1 LRLEPILRALAEHR
15 NPRRILFTH
24 NVSDFIDE
32 GQSILVTVQD
42 SEGVETQ
49 YRCQYLIGADGG
61 RFVGPKI
68 GVEMEGPKG
77 ITDMVSIYFKADL
90 SEYWDDRFFACHF
103 INGSCVTVF
112 ESGALVPLGP
122 TWGRYSEEWVIHF
135 GFDLDDES
143 RFDEDKLKPR
153 VRALLKLPNLD
164 IKVLRTSHWII
175 ERVLASK
182 YSEGRV
188 FLAGDA
194 AHRRPPTTGLGL
206 NTSIEDSLN
215 LAWKL
220 ALVLKQKAEPA
231 ILDTYE
237 SERRPIGR
245 RNCDWG
251 LFTFKNSNVI
261 NAAVGLVPGQEEAN
275 KLSFAQLF
283 EDSEIG
289 RSRRA
294 QVGLIIDSQ
303 CIEFSAHDI
312 ELGFRYD
319 DGFHV
324 PDGTDAPESDPYGQI
339 YLPTTRPGHRLPH
352 AWVEKYNVV
361 ISTHD
366 LVGPEGA
373 FLVITDSY
381 GSDWVSI
388 AEKCATACNIKIT
401 TAQIGPRSANPTN
414 VTDHDEQWEKVKCL
428 ERGGA
433 LLVRPDNFVAWR
445 SRSASKTGG
454 SELAIAINSLLDN
467 KDAGMNNCTNR
478 RL

>member
-1 LRLEPILRALAEHR
+1 MAEER
-15 NPRRILFTH
+15 NPGRTLFSH

-32 GQSILVTVQD
+32 SHSVLVTVQD
-42 SEGVETQ
+42 SNGIQVQ

-68 GVEMEGPKG
+68 GVQMEGPKG
-77 ITDMVSIYFKADL
+77 ITDMVSIYFKANL
-90 SEYWDDRFFACHF
+90 SEYWDDRYFACHF
-103 INGSCVTVF
+103 INGSCATVF

-122 TWGRYSEEWVIHF
+122 TWGRHSEEWVIHF
-135 GFDLDDES
+135 GFDLDDDS
-143 RFDEDKLKPR
+143 RFDEDKLIPR

-164 IKVLRTSHWII
+164 IKVLRTSHWIL
-175 ERVLASK
+175 ERVLANK

-220 ALVLKQKAEPA
+220 ALVLKKKIGPE

-237 SERRPIGR
+237 YERRPIGR

-251 LFTFKNSNVI
+251 LFTLKNSNVI
-261 NAAVGLVPGQEEAN
+261 NAAIGLVPGQEEAN
-275 KLSFAQLF
+275 KSSFTQLF

-294 QVGLIIDSQ
+294 QVALIVDSQ

-312 ELGFRYD
+312 ELGFHYD
-319 DGFHV
+319 EGFHI
-324 PDGTDAPESDPYGQI
+324 PDGTDAPDSDPFGQV
-339 YLPTTRPGHRLPH
+339 YVPTTRPGHRLPH
-352 AWVEKYNVV
+352 AWVERNSLI

-366 LVGPEGA
+366 LVGSDVA
-373 FLVITDSY
+373 FLVITDLY
-381 GSDWVSI
+381 GSHWVST
-388 AEKCATACNIKIT
+388 AQQCAAIYNIKIT
-401 TAQIGPRSANPTN
+401 TAQFGPRDANFIN
-414 VTDHDEQWEKVKCL
+414 VIDHDEQWEKVKGL
-428 ERGGA
+428 KRGGV

-445 SRSASKTGG
+445 FRYASKKEG
-454 SELAIAINSLLDN
+454 SELAIVISSLMHKRNAAMSNVSSSSLI
-467 KDAGMNNCTNR
+467 
-478 RL
+478 